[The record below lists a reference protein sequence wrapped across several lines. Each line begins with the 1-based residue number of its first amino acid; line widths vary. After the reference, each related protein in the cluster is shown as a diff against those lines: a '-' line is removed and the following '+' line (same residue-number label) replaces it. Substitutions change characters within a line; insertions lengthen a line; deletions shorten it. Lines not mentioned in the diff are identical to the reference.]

1 MGLRAYFFLLAIIFV
16 LVSCLDSHGA
26 LVQAKKCR
34 VPKKKKNKGD
44 SCRKPKPPS
53 KKRRPSPPPPPSP
66 VVFAEDVFEDDGVE
80 VPDPK
85 PKTPPPPQPEGPVL
99 SSYKI
104 VEEFDRDRTVYTQG
118 IEIYKRCDDCE
129 YSDFSSAGIHGASR
143 VAEFNLE
150 SGEMIRSRDL
160 PADEFAEGLTVLDGK
175 LYQLIWKSNKTYVY
189 DVDDLGRREVKEHTQ
204 DDGWGLTDDGTNL
217 ILSDSSNVLSFID
230 PSDFSLV
237 KQIPVTFEGTDVV
250 WINELEWVDGLIYG
264 NIYQRSCIAKIDPS
278 NGKVVGWIDARGLK
292 DKVDE
297 DHDASEESDPRP
309 DVLNG
314 IAIKPRDA
322 SRLYLTGKYWPKIF
336 AVEEKPLND
345 GKPMSQEKIDEIKD
359 ICMVAVDARL

>member
-1 MGLRAYFFLLAIIFV
+1 MGRRTCFFLFSIILL
-16 LVSCLDSHGA
+16 LVVCLDSHGTF
-26 LVQAKKCR
+26 VQAKKCR
-34 VPKKKKNKGD
+34 VPTKKKKGD

-53 KKRRPSPPPPPSP
+53 TKRRPSPPPPPPPPP
-66 VVFAEDVFEDDGVE
+66 VVYAEDAFEDDGVE
-80 VPDPK
+80 LPDPE
-85 PKTPPPPQPEGPVL
+85 PKTPPPQPEGPVL
-99 SSYKI
+99 SSYEI

-118 IEIYKRCDDCE
+118 IEIHKRCDDCE
-129 YSDFSSAGIHGASR
+129 YSDFSSAGIYGASR
-143 VAEFNLE
+143 VAEFKLD
-150 SGEMIRSRDL
+150 SGEMIQSRDL

-189 DVDDLGRREVKEHTQ
+189 DVDDFGRREVKEHTQ

-237 KQIPVTFEGTDVV
+237 RQVPVTFEGTDVV

-264 NIYQRSCIAKIDPS
+264 NVYQRDCIAKIDPS

-292 DKVDE
+292 DKVEE
-297 DHDASEESDPRP
+297 DHDASGESDPRP

-314 IAIKPRDA
+314 IAIKPGDA
-322 SRLYLTGKYWPKIF
+322 SRLYLTGKYWSKIF
-336 AVEEKPLND
+336 SVEEKPLND
-345 GKPMSQEKIDEIKD
+345 GKPMSQDKIDEIKD
-359 ICMVAVDARL
+359 TCMVPVDARL